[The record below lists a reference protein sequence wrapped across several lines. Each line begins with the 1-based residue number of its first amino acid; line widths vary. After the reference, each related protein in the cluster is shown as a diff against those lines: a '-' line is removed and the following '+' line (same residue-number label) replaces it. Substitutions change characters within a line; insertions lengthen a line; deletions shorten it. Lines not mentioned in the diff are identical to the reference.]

1 MDKICNS
8 QNMETTRVH
17 QWMNGYRRED
27 MVHTNIYNGIQLSHK
42 REEMWPFVTIWMD
55 CNGNI
60 LSERQRKTNIISHVE
75 SE

>member
-1 MDKICNS
+1 
-8 QNMETTRVH
+8 METTRVH

-27 MVHTNIYNGIQLSHK
+27 MVHIDIYNGILLSHK

-60 LSERQRKTNIISHVE
+60 LNERQRKTNIISLTCGI
-75 SE
+75 